1 MTRNQKIHLCTGANN
16 WQTASFPELG
26 IPSLTMSDGTNGVRF
41 QRPRNNPNT
50 GNLYHATIN
59 FSFDN
64 EDALSH
70 TYEATCFPSG
80 SALACSWS
88 PELAREIGA
97 CIASECKARGIG
109 LLLGPGMNIRRHPLT
124 ARNFE
129 YYSEDPCLSG
139 EMAAGMIQGI
149 QAEGVGAC
157 VKHFA
162 CNNSDTRR
170 TRLNCLVEP
179 RALREIYLAGF
190 ERAIKKGKPAAV
202 MGSYNQINGT
212 QACENQWL
220 LTDVL
225 RKEWGFEGVVLSD
238 WGAVKDS
245 SRAAI
250 AGLDLQMPRSL
261 QYLDT
266 VKRALDSGLMTEQI
280 LDEHCARILS
290 LVLEYS
296 REGKTKDEVNW
307 QKHHAIARKA
317 ACESAVLLKNEEN
330 ILPIDVTQKPSIA
343 IIGDLAKNPLF
354 QGTGCAI
361 VNAKQRDI
369 PLDEICKAAP
379 ECVITYAKGYESDR
393 ISTTKKLLE
402 EAARAAETADVA
414 IVLAGTGLPGES
426 DDYDHKDMNLPPAQ
440 LQLLETVCSVQ
451 KQVIV
456 LTFCG
461 NSICMPW
468 ASHVSAILSMGYCGE
483 GGGKAVADLLFG
495 NAFPGGKLAATI
507 PVTISD
513 TPAYLDFPHEQDTCY
528 YREGIFVGYR
538 YYDKK
543 ERPPLFPF
551 GYGQTYTTFSCS
563 DLQVQEQA
571 DHGGWTVSLTVT
583 NTGKRT
589 GSQIVQ
595 LYIAP
600 EASCV
605 FRPEKE
611 LKAFAKVLLAPNEKR
626 KVIFLLEERDFAYY
640 NTNQNQWQTESGSYW
655 IRAGFDSTHLP
666 ESRPV
671 IISRTSSPRPLSL
684 DSHYTDIFS
693 HPAAKTVFLDFLLEQ
708 ELITR
713 KQAADP
719 LLTQELSKTFWGFAQ
734 HLDMNSFGRITPTM
748 SAELLKRMNEA
759 LLAST
764 C

>member
-1 MTRNQKIHLCTGANN
+1 MTLDQKIHLCTGANS
-16 WQTASFPELG
+16 WQTAAFPELG

-41 QRPRNNPNT
+41 QKKRNNPKT
-50 GNLYHATIN
+50 GNLYHATVN

-64 EDALSH
+64 DDALSH

-88 PELAREIGA
+88 PELAREIGS
-97 CIASECKARGIG
+97 CIAAECKARGIG

-170 TRLNCLVEP
+170 TRLNCQVEP

-202 MGSYNQINGT
+202 MGAYNQINGV

-225 RKEWGFEGVVLSD
+225 REEWGFKGIVLSD

-245 SRAAI
+245 PGAAI
-250 AGLDLQMPRSL
+250 AGLDLQMPHSL
-261 QYLDT
+261 QYLHT
-266 VKRALDSGLMTEQI
+266 VKEAIASGRMTEQV
-280 LDEHCARILS
+280 LDEHCARVLS
-290 LVLEYS
+290 LVLNYS
-296 REGKTKDEVNW
+296 REGKPAKPVNW
-307 QKHHAIARKA
+307 EKHHAIAKKA
-317 ACESAVLLKNEEN
+317 ACDCAVLLKNEGS
-330 ILPIDVTQKPSIA
+330 ILPIDVNKKPSIA
-343 IIGDLAKNPLF
+343 IVGSIAEKPLF

-361 VNAKQRDI
+361 VNARQVDI
-369 PLDEICKAAP
+369 PLDEIRKAAP
-379 ECVITYAKGYESDR
+379 ECAITYAKGYEYNR
-393 ISTTKKLLE
+393 TSTTKALLE
-402 EAARAAETADVA
+402 EAARTAKAADIT

-426 DDYDHKDMNLPPAQ
+426 DDYDHKDMDLPSAQ
-440 LQLLETVCSVQ
+440 LQLLDAVCDVQ
-451 KQVIV
+451 KNVIV

-461 NSICMPW
+461 NSIVMPW

-483 GGGKAVADLLFG
+483 SGGKAVADLIFG

-507 PVTISD
+507 PAALCN

-528 YREGIFVGYR
+528 YREGVFVGYR

-543 ERPPLFPF
+543 EISPHFPF

-563 DLQVQEQA
+563 DLQVQSQP
-571 DHGGWTVSLTVT
+571 DHSGWTISLTVT
-583 NTGKRT
+583 NTGERP
-589 GSQIVQ
+589 GSEVVQ

-600 EASCV
+600 EASRV

-640 NTNQNQWQTESGSYW
+640 DNRQNQWQTDPGAYW
-655 IRAGFDSTHLP
+655 IRAGFDSANLP
-666 ESRPV
+666 ESCLV
-671 IISRTSSPRPLSL
+671 AISKPPSQSLLSL

-693 HPAAKTVFLDFLLEQ
+693 HPAAASVFLKFLLEQ
-708 ELITR
+708 ELINSD
-713 KQAADP
+713 QAADP
-719 LLTQELSKTFWGFAQ
+719 LLAQELSKTFWGVAQ
-734 HLDMNSFGRITPTM
+734 HLDMNSFGRITPQM
-748 SAELLKRMNEA
+748 SAELIKRMNEA
-759 LLAST
+759 ILASPS
-764 C
+764 